1 MTLDVCVLRL
11 SAPPAVT
18 EARTYPVAPGSVTV
32 QAGIVVGEITA
43 MQVTERVEQ
52 SSGRRVSPA
61 KLTATLAL
69 TNTSASQSVRLVAG
83 KIQYLD
89 DQWRPIELEES
100 RTEATFTFTTYGSER
115 LDPGRHAVQAV
126 DVVFPAEALKA
137 KKLRGLRLK
146 IAYIPFPYREE
157 AITFAASLDGRLV
170 AS

>member
-115 LDPGRHAVQAV
+115 LDPGGHAVQAV

>member
-61 KLTATLAL
+61 KLTASLAL

-115 LDPGRHAVQAV
+115 LDPGGHAVQAV

-146 IAYIPFPYREE
+146 IAYIPLPYREE